1 MANNCKVNQKHP
13 GRPRKEDS
21 WTVEHL
27 EAEAGKYFKRCDSHT
42 KIVPSKDGPIE
53 IPDPIP
59 YTIEGLCNYLG
70 ILRQTF
76 FNWRKSDGPLSFAA
90 NFLHQKITADRVEG
104 ALMGRQNGPFA
115 QFLLK
120 NTNPDEYRD
129 KVELESNVA
138 EDVKSILETWSQSWK
153 PMQ

>member
-1 MANNCKVNQKHP
+1 MAETSKKTP
-13 GRPRKEDS
+13 GRPKKSDA
-21 WTVEHL
+21 WTVEDL
-27 EAEAGKYFKRCDSHT
+27 EAEAEKYFARCDNHT
-42 KIVPSKDGPIE
+42 KIVAAKDGPIS

-59 YTIEGLCNYLG
+59 YTIEGLCNSLG

-104 ALMGRQNGPFA
+104 ALMGRQNASFS

>member
-1 MANNCKVNQKHP
+1 MAALHKKHSP
-13 GRPRKEDS
+13 GRPRKDDA
-21 WTVEHL
+21 WTADRL
-27 EAEAGKYFKRCDSHT
+27 ESESEKYFSRCNSHT
-42 KIVPSKDGPIE
+42 KTIFSKDGPVD

-59 YTIEGLCNYLG
+59 YTIEGLCNSLG

-76 FNWRKSDGPLSFAA
+76 FNWRKGDGPLSFLA
-90 NFLHQKITADRVEG
+90 NFLHQKITADRIEG
-104 ALMGRQNGPFA
+104 ALMGRQNSPFA

-138 EDVKSILETWSQSWK
+138 EDVKSVLETWSQSWK
-153 PMQ
+153 VMH